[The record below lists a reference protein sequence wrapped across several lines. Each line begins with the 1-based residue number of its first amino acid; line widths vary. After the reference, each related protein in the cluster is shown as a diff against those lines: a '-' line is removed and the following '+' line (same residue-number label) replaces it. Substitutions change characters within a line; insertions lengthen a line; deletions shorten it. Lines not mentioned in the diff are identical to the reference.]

1 MNCGYLESLAA
12 CICSPRGR
20 FGNAIALIV
29 FALCLPSISFAQD
42 GSQACDRQC
51 LIKFMDQYVD
61 HLVKHDPAGLPV
73 APNANIRENTSP
85 VKLGDG
91 AWKEVTGIKARQ
103 EFADPQTGN
112 VVFRGA
118 VDVGAT
124 LGSMAIRLKIVKG
137 KITESETVLNA
148 GKGPFDP
155 DYLLEPDA
163 LFDSPVPVGRRST
176 REQMIKVADNYFEAI
191 GTHNPSIASFAKRC
205 ERFES
210 GRRMTNNPHAIS
222 DESGAESCGESLVN
236 LKGEQTIQRR
246 YPLVD
251 VERGIVIGY
260 TFIEHNERKPPQSL
274 YMSEMFKI
282 VDGKL
287 REIENISY
295 TVPAP
300 PDSGYM
306 DK

>member
-1 MNCGYLESLAA
+1 VVTSMRNSLVR
-12 CICSPRGR
+12 I
-20 FGNAIALIV
+20 AIVLALITL
-29 FALCLPSISFAQD
+29 ALLGPATSFAQD
-42 GSQACDRQC
+42 APQACNREC
-51 LIKFMDQYVD
+51 LLKFMDQYVD

-73 APNANIRENTSP
+73 APGANIRENTQP

-91 AWKEVTGIKARQ
+91 AWQQVTGIKARQ

-118 VDVGAT
+118 VDVGGV

-137 KITESETVLNA
+137 KIAESETVLNA

-155 DYLLEPDA
+155 EYLLEPDA
-163 LFDSPVPVGRRST
+163 LFDSPIPASRRST
-176 REQMIKVADNYFEAI
+176 REQMVKVANNYFEAI
-191 GTHNPSIASFAKRC
+191 GKHDPSIASFAKRC

-260 TFIEHNERKPPQSL
+260 TFIEHNERTPPQSL

-300 PDSGYM
+300 PDAGYSS
-306 DK
+306 K